1 MGVSPAVLTALQH
14 LSLRQR
20 AALLAHDV
28 ERLDR
33 QDVATI
39 LRASDTAVAR
49 LLGRGRRLYLGAYA
63 TAVQDEALP
72 SGPHAQQIAAAV
84 EGVRS

>member
-1 MGVSPAVLTALQH
+1 MGVSPAVLVALRQ

-20 AALLAHDV
+20 AALVAHDV

-39 LRASDTAVAR
+39 LHASDTAVAR
-49 LLGRGRRLYLGAYA
+49 LLGRGRRIYLGAYA
-63 TAVQDEALP
+63 TAIQDAALP
-72 SGPHAQQIAAAV
+72 SGPHAQQIAVAV
-84 EGVRS
+84 EGVRA